1 MHKVTKG
8 LVLVGLLATH
18 PLEFLDRMEVHWQ
31 KRLQRR
37 YQKTAGPATYLKACG
52 MEEGIRALSA
62 VLALDLTATLSEPE
76 LQGIQLRVAQ
86 STLGLEKVANL
97 PFPVVFNADPAL
109 AQLCYVL
116 CRALEPETV
125 LETGVAYGVTS
136 AMILTALHKNQKG
149 TLHSI
154 DLPPIGDRAGTY
166 TGIVVPNEYKY
177 RWHLHRGSSKR
188 VMASLFGS
196 GLRQIDLF
204 VHDSAN
210 VFAVQK
216 RELETVWLHL
226 APRCAIV
233 MNNIGHN
240 TAFADFIK
248 GNNIG
253 SWLVIEQKAKKGDI
267 TGVILRL

>member
-18 PLEFLDRMEVHWQ
+18 PLEFLDRMEVQWQ
-31 KRLQRR
+31 KRKQRR
-37 YQKTAGPATYLKACG
+37 YQKTAGLATYLKPCA

-62 VLALDLTATLSEPE
+62 VLARDLTATLREPE
-76 LQGIQLRVAQ
+76 LQGIQLRVAH
-86 STLGLEKVANL
+86 STLDLEKVANL
-97 PFPVVFNADPAL
+97 PFPTIFNADPTVV
-109 AQLCYVL
+109 QLCYVL

-125 LETGVAYGVTS
+125 LETGVGYGVTS
-136 AMILTALHKNQKG
+136 ATILTALHRNQKG

-154 DLPPIGDRAGTY
+154 DLPPIRDRAGTC
-166 TGIVVPNEYKY
+166 TGIMVPNEYKY
-177 RWHLHRGSSKR
+177 CWHLHRGSSKR

-216 RELETVWLHL
+216 RELETVWPHL
-226 APRCAIV
+226 AAHCAIV
-233 MNNIGHN
+233 MNNIGHDP
-240 TAFADFIK
+240 AFAEFVKQNRIDRWFA
-248 GNNIG
+248 
-253 SWLVIEQKAKKGDI
+253 IEQSAKRGDI
-267 TGVILRL
+267 TGVILRV